1 MFPNKALIKDS
12 VRGQFFKDFLNNSR
26 DLSGQY
32 PVLSRGNATK
42 FLNQHRFL
50 MKKDGF
56 LTKTQSDAIEDYTK
70 SINILEGKIKQA
82 SEAGSNPVMFLQLNQ
97 AGALSQ
103 GLGLFLGGTGSI
115 DPGTLLHFCIRSC
128 RYS

>member
-42 FLNQHRFL
+42 FLNQPRFL
-50 MKKDGF
+50 MKKMV
-56 LTKTQSDAIEDYTK
+56 S
-70 SINILEGKIKQA
+70 
-82 SEAGSNPVMFLQLNQ
+82 
-97 AGALSQ
+97 
-103 GLGLFLGGTGSI
+103 
-115 DPGTLLHFCIRSC
+115 
-128 RYS
+128 